1 MLITTLTFLFPT
13 FAFQDHILGNLVPN
27 LLLNNNKYIFQVE
40 WNLAKGITLTEV
52 YHRGMFSCADY
63 YT

>member
-27 LLLNNNKYIFQVE
+27 LLFDIFQVE

-63 YT
+63 YA

>member
-13 FAFQDHILGNLVPN
+13 FAFQVHILGNLVPN
-27 LLLNNNKYIFQVE
+27 LLFDIFQVE

-52 YHRGMFSCADY
+52 YHRGMFSFADY

>member
-13 FAFQDHILGNLVPN
+13 FAFQDHILGSLVPN
-27 LLLNNNKYIFQVE
+27 LLFDIFQVE